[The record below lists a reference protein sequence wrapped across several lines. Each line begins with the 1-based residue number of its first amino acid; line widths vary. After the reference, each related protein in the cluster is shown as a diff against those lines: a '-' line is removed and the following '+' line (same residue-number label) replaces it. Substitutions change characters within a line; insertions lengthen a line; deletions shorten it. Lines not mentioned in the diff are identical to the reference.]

1 MGKTFVI
8 YSFLRNIVVH
18 FSNKYLEMRKI
29 KTIILLLV
37 GVVTVALAQDQ
48 PSSLQ
53 IRLWDN
59 SLFSVILGGEESVRF
74 ARTYNVRTIAGGEYY
89 LQITRKT
96 MQGTYPV
103 FEGQIEIPPASRV
116 QAVLAQNG
124 TLEISVLDDYIPPTP
139 AFNFKSRTEQ
149 VQSNHGAPNMNADR
163 NQKIEPLE
171 FQELKTD
178 MSQAMDDHQRQTIAI
193 EGLNNHMFTTAYIV
207 QLAKLFRNETSRLE
221 FAKSAYTRTIDPEN
235 YFQIKMLFVKE
246 ENIQSLD
253 EYMASKA
260 NEIVKSEFKGLF

>member
-1 MGKTFVI
+1 MDMMKKFYI
-8 YSFLRNIVVH
+8 IVL
-18 FSNKYLEMRKI
+18 S
-29 KTIILLLV
+29 LLALV
-37 GVVTVALAQDQ
+37 STAFAQDQ

-59 SLFSVILGGEESVRF
+59 SLFSVILGGEESTRF

-96 MQGTYPV
+96 LQGVYPV

-116 QAVLAQNG
+116 QAVLEQNG
-124 TLEISVLDDYIPPTP
+124 ALEISVLDDYIPPTP

-171 FQELKTD
+171 FQELKAD
-178 MSQAMDDHQRQTIAI
+178 MAQALDDHQRQTIAI
-193 EGLNNHMFTTAYIV
+193 EGLNNHMFTTSYVV

-221 FAKSAYTRTIDPEN
+221 FAKSAYTRTLDPEN

-246 ENIQSLD
+246 ENIRSLD
-253 EYMASKA
+253 DYMASKA
-260 NEIVKSEFKGLF
+260 DEIVKSEFKGLF